1 MNRGPPA
8 PAATGRIAG
17 DTTAGIIYRYRYVF
31 LRAQSAHSLRR
42 LTTFAALAGLVAAP
56 CPGTA
61 QVQDPRLAGLRDVST
76 ARISAYAAPESEL
89 AALAL
94 GRLEAT
100 VDAFVA
106 AWRSVNGR

>member
-1 MNRGPPA
+1 
-8 PAATGRIAG
+8 
-17 DTTAGIIYRYRYVF
+17 
-31 LRAQSAHSLRR
+31 
-42 LTTFAALAGLVAAP
+42 
-56 CPGTA
+56 
-61 QVQDPRLAGLRDVST
+61 VQDPRLAGLRDVST